1 VLKTVIF
8 TTETT
13 HHLYYV
19 WKLQK
24 LCLLE
29 AVILE
34 TNSLQAGFPTTH
46 PFEKDRENFEK
57 NEVLKEAP
65 GKIADI
71 VPVSHFKSVN
81 ESSCVDKIKE
91 LAPDIIII
99 FGTGRVSAEVI
110 SLPAKAC
117 LNLHGGPPEHYRGLD
132 SHLWAIYHN
141 DFQNLITTLHC
152 VEPTL
157 DTGSIVFEQQLHI
170 TRDTSLEKL
179 RIVNTEACIN
189 MSALAISALRENGYL
204 PSRLQ
209 LEAGRYYSF
218 MPYALKEVCVRKYNR
233 YLKKIK

>member
-1 VLKTVIF
+1 MLKTIIL

-19 WKLQK
+19 WKLNE
-24 LCLLE
+24 LCSLD

-34 TNSLQAGFPTTH
+34 TKSLQAGFPSDH
-46 PFEKDRENFEK
+46 PFEKNREKFEK
-57 NEVLKEAP
+57 NEVLKDAP
-65 GKIADI
+65 KKISDI
-71 VPVSHFKSVN
+71 VPVSHHKSVN
-81 ESSCVDKIKE
+81 ESSCIEKIKV

-99 FGTGRVSAEVI
+99 FGTARVSTEVI
-110 SLPAKAC
+110 SLPSKAC
-117 LNLHGGPPEHYRGLD
+117 LNLHGGAPERYRGLD

-141 DFQNLITTLHC
+141 DFNNLTTTLHY

-170 TRDTSLEKL
+170 TKDTSLVKL

-209 LEAGRYYSF
+209 LLVGRYYSF
-218 MPYALKEVCVRKYNR
+218 MPTALKEMCVRKYNR
-233 YLKKIK
+233 YLQKIK